1 VEITPAIP
9 AGRQVIEAYG
19 DGRFRIAATVYQ
31 GSVLVFPER
40 TVTWPVA
47 SLAEVDSEEL
57 ARSLAPVVEPG
68 PQEGEGEP
76 PVGPR
81 PELLLIGCGR
91 RIEPIPPKVVALLRE
106 AGVAV
111 EAMDTGAACR
121 TYNVLVG
128 EDRWVAAAL
137 VAV

>member
-1 VEITPAIP
+1 MEIRPAIP

-19 DGRFRIAATVYQ
+19 DGRFRIAATVYE

-40 TVTWPVA
+40 TLAWPVA
-47 SLAEVDSEEL
+47 SLAELDWEEL
-57 ARSLAPVVEPG
+57 GRSLAPVVEPG
-68 PQEGEGEP
+68 RQEGEGKP
-76 PVGPR
+76 RIGPR

-91 RIEPIPPKVVALLRE
+91 RIEPIPPEVVAHLRA

-128 EDRWVAAAL
+128 EDRRVAAAL

>member
-1 VEITPAIP
+1 MDLTLIVPG
-9 AGRQVIEAYG
+9 GRQVIQAYG
-19 DGRFRIAATVYQ
+19 EGRFRIAATVYE
-31 GSVLVFPER
+31 GSVLVFPQR

-47 SLAEVDSEEL
+47 SMADVAPDEL
-57 ARSLAPVVEPG
+57 ARSLAPVLEPA
-68 PQEGEGEP
+68 PREGAGEP
-76 PVGPR
+76 PIGPR

-91 RIEPIPPKVVALLRE
+91 RIAPIPPELRTLLRQ

-121 TYNVLVG
+121 TFNVLVG
-128 EDRWVAAAL
+128 EDRRVAAAL